1 MLAVA
6 AELDLVTR
14 LLAVIAAVLA
24 VRSLRLDGAI
34 TGWVSALSRSRH
46 VDPPLSESTPLMAGA
61 QDAEGWLDELGDYA
75 TLSTRWRQ

>member
-14 LLAVIAAVLA
+14 LLAVIAAVLS

-34 TGWVSALSRSRH
+34 AGRVSALGRSSH
-46 VDPPLSESTPLMAGA
+46 VEPSCNWNLRLLTGGA
-61 QDAEGWLDELGDYA
+61 QDAEGGG
-75 TLSTRWRQ
+75 